1 MSGSQ
6 QFCTFYIGRQ
16 MFGIE
21 VEVVQEIIRFQEIT
35 RVPLAP
41 PLVHGLINL
50 RGQIVTAIGLG
61 TLLSLPSNSSER
73 PRMNVIVRGAESSF
87 SLLVDRIGDVLELDE
102 SMCEMPPITL
112 DDAVS
117 EVIDRAY
124 KLETELLL
132 SIDVTRLLRRISQ
145 AAVVQAA

>member
-21 VEVVQEIIRFQEIT
+21 VQVVQEIIRFQEIT

-41 PLVHGLINL
+41 ALVHGLINL
-50 RGQIVTAIGLG
+50 RGQIVTAIDLG
-61 TLLSLPSNSSER
+61 TLLSLSSGSDER
-73 PRMNVIVRGAESSF
+73 PRMNVIVRGEESSF

-112 DDAVS
+112 KGGVS
-117 EVIDRAY
+117 DVIDRAY
-124 KLETELLL
+124 KLERELLL

-145 AAVVQAA
+145 AALDSAA

>member
-6 QFCTFYIGRQ
+6 QYCTFYIDRQ

-41 PLVHGLINL
+41 ALVHGLINL
-50 RGQIVTAIGLG
+50 RGQIVTAIDLG
-61 TLLSLPSNSSER
+61 TLLAFSSHDPER
-73 PRMNVIVRGAESSF
+73 PRMNVIVRGEDSSF

-102 SMCEMPPITL
+102 SMSEVAPITL
-112 DDAVS
+112 KGAVS

-124 KLETELLL
+124 KLERELLL
-132 SIDVTRLLRRISQ
+132 SIDVTRLLKTISQ
-145 AAVVQAA
+145 AVVGHAA

>member
-41 PLVHGLINL
+41 ALVHGLINL
-50 RGQIVTAIGLG
+50 RGQIVTAIDLG
-61 TLLSLPSNSSER
+61 TLLCLPSDTSER
-73 PRMNVIVRGAESSF
+73 PRMNVIVRGEENSF

-102 SMCEMPPITL
+102 STCEMPPITL
-112 DDAVS
+112 DGGVS

-124 KLETELLL
+124 KLEAELLL
-132 SIDVTRLLRRISQ
+132 SIDVARLLSRISQ
-145 AAVVQAA
+145 AAVDRAA